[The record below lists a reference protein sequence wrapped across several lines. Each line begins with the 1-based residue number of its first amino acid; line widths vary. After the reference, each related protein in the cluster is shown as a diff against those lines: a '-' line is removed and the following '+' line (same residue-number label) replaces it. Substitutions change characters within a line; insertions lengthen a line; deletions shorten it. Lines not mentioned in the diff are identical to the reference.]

1 MTAPRYPLLALSRH
15 RMEIDGQGV
24 TTLVAGSGCPLSCAY
39 CINKK
44 LLCQAPTLVTA
55 AELYEKVKCDD
66 LYFQAT
72 GGGLAF
78 GGGESLLHMDF
89 YDALRPLCPS
99 WHFTAETSLHVPLET
114 VDRAARLF
122 DAFIADVKTLDPEI
136 YRAYT
141 GSDLGPVYDN
151 LALLYRLVG
160 PERIH
165 VRVPLI
171 QGYND
176 KADQA
181 RTVELLNALGLMDI
195 ECFPYVIREEVNP

>member
-1 MTAPRYPLLALSRH
+1 MGIDFRGEDGFVSQHFLHHPQVGAVFYQVRRE
-15 RMEIDGQGV
+15 RM
-24 TTLVAGSGCPLSCAY
+24 
-39 CINKK
+39 
-44 LLCQAPTLVTA
+44 
-55 AELYEKVKCDD
+55 AEGMRRDFLPD
-66 LYFQAT
+66 T
-72 GGGLAF
+72 
-78 GGGESLLHMDF
+78 GGESLLHMDF

-99 WHFTAETSLHVPLET
+99 WHFTAETSLHVPPET
-114 VDRAARLF
+114 VERAARLF

-171 QGYND
+171 PGYND

>member
-1 MTAPRYPLLALSRH
+1 MSEPRYPLLALSRH

-24 TTLVAGSGCPLSCAY
+24 TTLVAGSGCTLSCAY

-55 AELYEKVKCDD
+55 EELYEKVKCDD

-72 GGGLAF
+72 GGGLTF

-89 YDALRPLCPS
+89 YEALRPLCPN
-99 WHFTAETSLHVPLET
+99 WRFTAETSLHVPPET
-114 VDRAARLF
+114 VERAARLF
-122 DAFIADVKTLDPEI
+122 DAFIVDVKTLDPEI

-141 GSDLGPVYDN
+141 GADFGPVYDN

-171 QGYND
+171 PGYHD
-176 KADQA
+176 EADQA
-181 RTVELLNALGLMDI
+181 RTVEALTALGLT
-195 ECFPYVIREEVNP
+195 ELERFRYEIR